1 MCVQMHANYPFIAKE
16 TSIKE
21 EEEEEERNSTKFT
34 EAFISLFFH
43 PVPWI
48 VIGFL

>member
-21 EEEEEERNSTKFT
+21 EDEKNSTKFT
-34 EAFISLFFH
+34 EAFISLLFH